1 MFLEEEW
8 QSLKEQYAD
17 GFSGPMETLPDP
29 VAPEKSVG
37 ALRNLV
43 DIRLSTRDR
52 IEFVCFQYLRRI
64 TDIGQL
70 SSISGGFA
78 AGTKNHLDQRHDAR
92 RMRAPA
98 APISLGPDPHGQAFS
113 GRLSRHRKFSQNA
126 ARPPALCRLNDLA
139 PIGFRLSK
147 QPRSIPHMQI
157 PLPLHTPGY
166 WVPRGEIFGCSKTVF
181 FTTPC
186 LQAASAGKIRF
197 KNRLEPELDRTER
210 GIQSCR
216 AGGNELIRLRKVR
229 FGFIAAEILNTA
241 MIYGDNIGLGTW
253 EMGDVSIF
261 GGAVDAEVEDHENNS
276 GTFNNLALE
285 VAFALGDGRPAGKPR
300 LNDLMALLA

>member
-1 MFLEEEW
+1 MAKNNMPTDSRDPWRL
-8 QSLKEQYAD
+8 SL
-17 GFSGPMETLPDP
+17 TLSP
-29 VAPEKSVG
+29 PEKSVG

-70 SSISGGFA
+70 SFIWGGFA

-98 APISLGPDPHGQAFS
+98 APILLGPDPHGQAFS
-113 GRLSRHRKFSQNA
+113 GRLSRH
-126 ARPPALCRLNDLA
+126 P
-139 PIGFRLSK
+139 LS
-147 QPRSIPHMQI
+147 
-157 PLPLHTPGY
+157 
-166 WVPRGEIFGCSKTVF
+166 V
-181 FTTPC
+181 
-186 LQAASAGKIRF
+186 GKIRF

-276 GTFNNLALE
+276 ATFNNLALE
-285 VAFALGDGRPAGKPR
+285 VAFALGDGWNDVSRRAVQNVKNFSFARAYTAGHEVPAFQ
-300 LNDLMALLA
+300 LEAALAIFEQIIAGVPLHSV